1 MFGGIIHRFGEKFL
15 TLRFRNKVM
24 GILALRARDIRK
36 IGSWKVLAVSLD
48 KRRIEIISA
57 VIREL
62 TEQGKNEV
70 RPGDVAEKLRT
81 SNSPIGVWQI
91 RADFAQLTDEGF
103 LELEHKSGSWRLA

>member
-1 MFGGIIHRFGEKFL
+1 MS
-15 TLRFRNKVM
+15 LRLSNKVM
-24 GILALRARDIRK
+24 GILAMRTRDIRK

>member
-1 MFGGIIHRFGEKFL
+1 M
-15 TLRFRNKVM
+15 TLRLSNKVV
-24 GILALRARDIRK
+24 GILALRTGDIRQ
-36 IGSWKVLAVSLD
+36 ISSWKVLAVSLD

-62 TEQGKNEV
+62 TEQGENEV
-70 RPGDVAEKLRT
+70 RPSDVAEKLRT

>member
-1 MFGGIIHRFGEKFL
+1 M
-15 TLRFRNKVM
+15 
-24 GILALRARDIRK
+24 
-36 IGSWKVLAVSLD
+36 
-48 KRRIEIISA
+48 
-57 VIREL
+57 IREL

>member
-1 MFGGIIHRFGEKFL
+1 MCDKFANKGLGEKVVGAFALL
-15 TLRFRNKVM
+15 TGF
-24 GILALRARDIRK
+24 IRQ
-36 IGSWKVLAVSLD
+36 ISSWKVLVVSCD
-48 KRRIEIISA
+48 KRRMKIISA

-62 TEQGKNEV
+62 TEKGKKGV

-103 LELEHKSGSWRLA
+103 LKLEHDRGFWRLA

>member
-1 MFGGIIHRFGEKFL
+1 MTWRL
-15 TLRFRNKVM
+15 SNKVM
-24 GILALRARDIRK
+24 GILGLRARDIRQ
-36 IGSWKVLAVSLD
+36 IGSCKVLAVSLD

-62 TEQGKNEV
+62 TEQGKNGV

>member
-1 MFGGIIHRFGEKFL
+1 M
-15 TLRFRNKVM
+15 TLRLSNKVM
-24 GILALRARDIRK
+24 GILALRTRDIRQ
-36 IGSWKVLAVSLD
+36 ISSWKVLAVSLD

-103 LELEHKSGSWRLA
+103 LELEHKRGFWRLA

>member
-1 MFGGIIHRFGEKFL
+1 M
-15 TLRFRNKVM
+15 TLRLGNKVM

-62 TEQGKNEV
+62 SEQGKNEV

-103 LELEHKSGSWRLA
+103 LELEHKRGFWRLA

>member
-1 MFGGIIHRFGEKFL
+1 MS
-15 TLRFRNKVM
+15 LRLSNKVT
-24 GILALRARDIRK
+24 GILALWARDIRQL
-36 IGSWKVLAVSLD
+36 GSWKVLVVSLD

-103 LELEHKSGSWRLA
+103 LELEHKSGFWRLA

>member
-1 MFGGIIHRFGEKFL
+1 MS
-15 TLRFRNKVM
+15 LRLSNKVM
-24 GILALRARDIRK
+24 GLLALRARDIRQ

-91 RADFAQLTDEGF
+91 RADFAQLTEEGF
-103 LELEHKSGSWRLA
+103 LELEHKSGFWRLA

>member
-1 MFGGIIHRFGEKFL
+1 
-15 TLRFRNKVM
+15 M
-24 GILALRARDIRK
+24 GILALRARDIRQ

-62 TEQGKNEV
+62 TEQGKNEG
-70 RPGDVAEKLRT
+70 RPGDVAEKLRA

-103 LELEHKSGSWRLA
+103 LKLEHDRGFWQLA

>member
-1 MFGGIIHRFGEKFL
+1 M
-15 TLRFRNKVM
+15 TLRLSDKV
-24 GILALRARDIRK
+24 GDILALRTGDIRQ
-36 IGSWKVLAVSLD
+36 ISSWKVLAVSLD

-57 VIREL
+57 GRREW
-62 TEQGKNEV
+62 TVEGQNDG
-70 RPGDVAEKLRT
+70 RPGDVAEQLRT

>member
-1 MFGGIIHRFGEKFL
+1 MS
-15 TLRFRNKVM
+15 LRLSNKVM
-24 GILALRARDIRK
+24 GILALWARDIRQ

-91 RADFAQLTDEGF
+91 RADFAQLTNEGF
-103 LELEHKSGSWRLA
+103 LELEHKSGFWRLA

>member
-1 MFGGIIHRFGEKFL
+1 MSDKFATKGLSKKVVGGF
-15 TLRFRNKVM
+15 
-24 GILALRARDIRK
+24 ALRTGYIRQ
-36 IGSWKVLAVSLD
+36 ISSWKVLVVSLD

-57 VIREL
+57 VITEL
-62 TEQGKNEV
+62 TQEGKKGV

>member
-1 MFGGIIHRFGEKFL
+1 M
-15 TLRFRNKVM
+15 
-24 GILALRARDIRK
+24 
-36 IGSWKVLAVSLD
+36 SLD

-62 TEQGKNEV
+62 AEQGKKEV
-70 RPGDVAEKLRT
+70 RPGDIAEKLRT

-103 LELEHKSGSWRLA
+103 LELEHDRGFWRLAQDFR

>member
-1 MFGGIIHRFGEKFL
+1 
-15 TLRFRNKVM
+15 
-24 GILALRARDIRK
+24 
-36 IGSWKVLAVSLD
+36 
-48 KRRIEIISA
+48 
-57 VIREL
+57 L

-103 LELEHKSGSWRLA
+103 LELEHKRGFWRLA

>member
-1 MFGGIIHRFGEKFL
+1 
-15 TLRFRNKVM
+15 M
-24 GILALRARDIRK
+24 GILPLRGRDIRQ

-70 RPGDVAEKLRT
+70 RPGDVAEKLRS

>member
-1 MFGGIIHRFGEKFL
+1 M
-15 TLRFRNKVM
+15 TLRLSTKVM
-24 GILALRARDIRK
+24 GILALRARDIRQ

-91 RADFAQLTDEGF
+91 RADFAQLTDDGF

>member
-1 MFGGIIHRFGEKFL
+1 MS
-15 TLRFRNKVM
+15 LRLSNKVM
-24 GILALRARDIRK
+24 GILALWARDIRQ

-48 KRRIEIISA
+48 KRRIEIIAA
-57 VIREL
+57 VITEL
-62 TEQGKNEV
+62 TQEGKKGV

-103 LELEHKSGSWRLA
+103 LELEHKRGFWRLA

>member
-1 MFGGIIHRFGEKFL
+1 M
-15 TLRFRNKVM
+15 TLRLSNKVM
-24 GILALRARDIRK
+24 GILALRARDIRQ

-70 RPGDVAEKLRT
+70 RPGDVAEKLRI

>member
-1 MFGGIIHRFGEKFL
+1 M
-15 TLRFRNKVM
+15 
-24 GILALRARDIRK
+24 
-36 IGSWKVLAVSLD
+36 SLG
-48 KRRIEIISA
+48 KRRIEIIST

-62 TEQGKNEV
+62 TEHGKQGV
-70 RPGDVAEKLRT
+70 RPGDVAEKLRS